1 MKSLKHIGYYISK
14 GKCLKAYVK
23 LNKKTNKYSK
33 KRVNYKG
40 KSLKKGCKLYKTK
53 SKCMKKLKSMKKTK
67 KQNKKTKKKVNKKKN
82 KFGEC
87 TYSVPFFGQFVPTV
101 AKNVHGT
108 NNTGYSTSKWMW
120 PCPPGALVLDNQH
133 GSYKKM

>member
-14 GKCLKAYVK
+14 GKCLKVYVK
-23 LNKKTNKYSK
+23 LNKKTKKYSK

-40 KSLKKGCKLYKTK
+40 KSLKKGTKLYKTK
-53 SKCMKKLKSMKKTK
+53 SKCMKKIKSMKKT
-67 KQNKKTKKKVNKKKN
+67 KKVNKKKN

-87 TYSVPFFGQFVPTV
+87 TYSVPYFGQFVPTV
-101 AKNVHGT
+101 AKNVNGNKT
-108 NNTGYSTSKWMW
+108 TGYSTSKWMW
-120 PCPPGALVLDNQH
+120 PCPPSALALDNQH